1 MLLNC
6 LQYFIRKCE
15 IHHAR
20 LQDLDFFK
28 SISSETR
35 VLNKFLVSSGSNSE
49 NKYLKIFEYGDIR
62 VLVFSIIHSS
72 TNYLIKY
79 D

>member
-15 IHHAR
+15 IYHVR

-49 NKYLKIFEYGDIR
+49 NKYLKIFENGDIR
-62 VLVFSIIHSS
+62 VLGFSIIHSS